1 MSVSFKTPGTSYDE
15 LLTFTPDAGI
25 ITAKNLY
32 IFQLPFGVLLL
43 ILVAFCGTLL
53 WQFCNSSYFVSHYP
67 HFTKMKRFKLVV
79 WLLQLISS
87 VTCLI
92 VLFSVLKPCVLWNG
106 TLFPGVVSGELD
118 LDWNYQVSWLETLDD
133 LWIFLGWGVFPS
145 LFVYIF
151 EITPIGPYAPR
162 SAIHLHHFTVVL
174 TVLYGIKAFVSTYDA
189 TWIQMGI
196 TLYFHIIL
204 EIPIWL
210 ALLAYRLESKNAAF
224 YLGLATAY
232 EAGLRLVLWISG
244 FLIYAKLCWL
254 RFTYTPW
261 EVIWRVAFPIIC
273 IMLMVAQII
282 TIKIHYFL
290 YCHVAK
296 KQAVE
301 GRNAKNEKE
310 IEMTD
315 NRFVTNTSS
324 TAADS
329 IEMEM
334 GKSND
339 EGDDDTA
346 TLPATRRNSD
356 ELEYADIYP
365 NNTKNT
371 ELVKEERKLALERSS
386 FFYQNHLTIAS
397 NNGAGGGGG
406 GGKSY
411 EKLAL
416 DSPTSSYRS
425 SPNSLKERKKL
436 RVSWS
441 DSKDEN
447 DSPFSPSAVSEMRSL
462 SPEKPGSFIKTGK
475 KFPAI
480 MVKKI
485 DEEEKD
491 AGTGSSGND
500 GEGQLSPSAAARKAR
515 SESEDSIGSPV
526 SSVYHRSTDE
536 LLGSYDDS
544 ANPVTLTIDLEAIN
558 KASNSTKKEETIA
571 NRVPLNLLSFD
582 SYYDNAQSMSIDL
595 EAGGGRGKPL
605 QRQSSQD
612 SNFSSSLRSIR
623 SLGSMRFDS
632 FFIQDDQP
640 SSGNKG
646 KKGEPTKQRTAFF
659 GIKTNTLTY
668 WFLYG
673 FYLPFFVILFGTSFF
688 TSNVGYYSEVSS
700 GQRIA
705 VIGGGIT
712 GLGATWSLSKHPKSF
727 SKITLFES
735 QESLGG
741 NAQSYYYSNPITGK
755 QESFIDQGFSQFN
768 SHYTNLLMLLK
779 HLNQTTLL
787 NYVYFTGVLPDIDE
801 IKDSND
807 ILSSQSGELL
817 SLSRSFYR
825 NSTLSTTYMAE
836 INRLSSLLDEMIQ
849 GWTEKELM
857 TTTLGHFLKENEFS
871 DGFTFRYMPIC
882 LNLYVASSVGMFDI
896 PIILFYYMENVFKAC
911 LTSSP
916 VSGRHLGNGTT
927 AYIDALVKDIQN
939 NNNQVEIRTKTSIQA
954 IQINNPKSLTSKGT
968 VKILSSDGKWTEYD
982 QIIFATYRKNI
993 YNIFHHPES
1002 KVCPTSDYLL
1012 DSDTC
1017 ESLYDSLFDNHEESG
1032 SALYSIVHNDTNY
1045 MKNVFGRLQDEQ
1057 GCWNYQHYNF
1067 YSLMNYTNPSD
1078 LTSNTAS
1085 SNSIHL
1091 QLPYTQEEPM
1101 LSYCQEEPKPPFL
1114 LHTHVPY
1121 TSLNPSLQVDSTKI
1135 LNSKSWY
1142 HNNHNN
1148 AFFGKT
1154 RNNYLVQGLHNMW
1167 YAGVD
1172 FTLNFHEHAL
1182 VSGLIIAH
1190 KLGAGYPFQHDSLA
1204 KGTFIN
1210 YRNWMLYGLNPLI
1223 PPTTERGRLKPQ
1235 NQQQ

>member
-1 MSVSFKTPGTSYDE
+1 MSVSYKTSGTSYDE
-15 LLTFTPDAGI
+15 LLSFTPDAGI
-25 ITAKNLY
+25 ITAKNVY

-53 WQFCNSSYFVSHYP
+53 WQFCNSSYFVSYYP

-87 VTCLI
+87 ITCLI
-92 VLFSVLKPCVLWNG
+92 VLFTVLKPCVLWNG

-133 LWIFLGWGVFPS
+133 LWVFLGWGIFPS

-162 SAIHLHHFTVVL
+162 SAIHLHHFTVIL

-261 EVIWRVAFPIIC
+261 EVIWRIAFPIIC
-273 IMLMVAQII
+273 IMLMGAQVV
-282 TIKIHYFL
+282 TIKIHYYL

-296 KQAVE
+296 KQALE
-301 GRNAKNEKE
+301 GSKTTTSTEKDV
-310 IEMTD
+310 EMTD
-315 NRFVTNTSS
+315 NHFVTTSS

-329 IEMEM
+329 IEM

-339 EGDDDTA
+339 EGDDA
-346 TLPATRRNSD
+346 TLPATRRNSED
-356 ELEYADIYP
+356 FDYADIYP
-365 NNTKNT
+365 NSKNT
-371 ELVKEERKLALERSS
+371 EIAKEERKVAIEKSS
-386 FFYQNHLTIAS
+386 FFYQNHLTMTS
-397 NNGAGGGGG
+397 NNASSSAATTIGG
-406 GGKSY
+406 GGKQY

-425 SPNSLKERKKL
+425 SPVSSKDRKKLL

-441 DSKDEN
+441 DSKDDN
-447 DSPFSPSAVSEMRSL
+447 DSPTTVTEMRSL
-462 SPEKPGSFIKTGK
+462 SPEKPGSFVNKGK
-475 KFPAI
+475 MFPVI
-480 MVKKI
+480 MVNKI

-491 AGTGSSGND
+491 GGVGSGSE
-500 GEGQLSPSAAARKAR
+500 GEETSSPPPQLSSLRKAR
-515 SESEDSIGSPV
+515 SESEDSNSLNHLSPV
-526 SSVYHRSTDE
+526 SSVYYRSTDE
-536 LLGSYDDS
+536 LLRSFDDS
-544 ANPVTLTIDLEAIN
+544 ANPKALTIETEGMN
-558 KASNSTKKEETIA
+558 NGKKADNIT
-571 NRVPLNLLSFD
+571 NRVPLNVHSFD
-582 SYYDNAQSMSIDL
+582 SYYGHAQSMSIDL
-595 EAGGGRGKPL
+595 EAGGKRQPL
-605 QRQSSQD
+605 QRQFSQD
-612 SNFSSSLRSIR
+612 SNFSTSFRSIR

-632 FFIQDDQP
+632 FFIQEGQP
-640 SSGNKG
+640 SSGSKG
-646 KKGEPTKQRTAFF
+646 KGEPTKQRTAFF

-673 FYLPFFVILFGTSFF
+673 FYIPFFIILFGTALF

-705 VIGGGIT
+705 IIGGGIT
-712 GLGATWSLSKHPKSF
+712 GLGATWSLSKHPESF

-735 QESLGG
+735 QETLGG
-741 NAQSYYYSNPITGK
+741 NAQSYYYHDPITGK

-768 SHYTNLLMLLK
+768 SHYSNLLMLFK

-787 NYVYFTGVLPDIDE
+787 NYVYFTGVLPNIDE
-801 IKDSND
+801 IPEGND
-807 ILSSQSGELL
+807 IHTSESGELL
-817 SLSRSFYR
+817 SLGRSFFR
-825 NSTLSTTYMAE
+825 NSTLSTTYMSE
-836 INRLSSLLDEMIQ
+836 INRLSSLLDDILQ
-849 GWTEKELM
+849 GWNEKELM
-857 TTTLGHFLKENEFS
+857 TTTLGHFLATNEFS

-896 PIILFYYMENVFKAC
+896 PIMLFYYMETVFKAC

-916 VSGRHLGNGTT
+916 VPGRHLGNGTT
-927 AYIDALVKDIQN
+927 AYIDALVKDIYQN
-939 NNNQVEIRTKTSIQA
+939 NHQNQIEIRTKTSIQA

-1002 KVCPTSDYLL
+1002 KVCPDSDYLM
-1012 DSDTC
+1012 DSSTC
-1017 ESLYDSLFDNHEESG
+1017 ESLYNSLFDNHAESG

-1045 MKNVFGRLQDEQ
+1045 MKNVFGRLQDQE

-1085 SNSIHL
+1085 SNSIHM
-1091 QLPYTQEEPM
+1091 QLPYTSEEPM
-1101 LSYCQEEPKPPFL
+1101 LSYCQDEPKPPFL

-1142 HNNHNN
+1142 HNNHNS

-1190 KLGAGYPFQHDSLA
+1190 KLGAGYPFQNDALA

-1223 PPTTERGRLKPQ
+1223 PPTTNRGHLKPQ
-1235 NQQQ
+1235 NQQ